1 MFIGP
6 VMIWKICEDRT
17 TCWEVRNLPQD
28 KWAEP
33 TFQAQVHCSF
43 YQDTNCKSSFQL
55 SRVLLGQADFSGNA
69 VAGGLGGGR
78 WLLVATGWREL
89 DLIIPSGEL
98 LRFTVTAAVH
108 GVQIMSGLSV
118 WRKRGKNH
126 MNSQGSSWEVGS
138 ITSKERIHTCRGQ
151 RRTSL
156 GKQEPRTLAN
166 FGKNTHWGYMWF
178 SLLWQAHRPQHTN
191 LQKKLWSWYTMWT
204 FLQCLYCRLW
214 SQNQNTVR
222 KSYCGRDSCT
232 RAISWV

>member
-17 TCWEVRNLPQD
+17 TCWEFRNLPQD

-55 SRVLLGQADFSGNA
+55 SRVLLGQADFSGDA

-151 RRTSL
+151 RRTTL

-166 FGKNTHWGYMWF
+166 FGKKYSLRVHVVLSPVTGPQAPTHQFTKEIMKLIYNVEIFTM
-178 SLLWQAHRPQHTN
+178 SLLSALKPKPKYYQEE
-191 LQKKLWSWYTMWT
+191 LLWKGFMY
-204 FLQCLYCRLW
+204 
-214 SQNQNTVR
+214 
-222 KSYCGRDSCT
+222 
-232 RAISWV
+232 